1 MGAHRLPDDVDL
13 DDAPLSVDPESAS
26 FLADWYGFAYSVLEE
41 LRAGAGPP
49 LDPSRVQLWPEH
61 FDVSVELG
69 SEAQGRRAGYGA
81 SPGDDEH
88 PEPYLYVTPW
98 TPPPGGELWNATVFT
113 GAELPLAALLDA
125 DAQRSA
131 ALEFLHARLD
141 ALQAS

>member
-1 MGAHRLPDDVDL
+1 M
-13 DDAPLSVDPESAS
+13 
-26 FLADWYGFAYSVLEE
+26 LEE
-41 LRAGAGPP
+41 LRALAPASAA
-49 LDPSRVQLWPEH
+49 PSRVQIWPEH
-61 FDVSVELG
+61 FDAALELG
-69 SEAQGRRAGYGA
+69 AEDAGVRAAYGC
-81 SPGDDEH
+81 SPGDETH

-98 TPPPGGELWNATVFT
+98 TLPPGGELWNATVFT